1 MSLIV
6 KMVARTKEIEF
17 CAISTDAW
25 TSGANTNYIG
35 FTLHWISEEW
45 KLERT
50 FVAMEGYF

>member
-1 MSLIV
+1 
-6 KMVARTKEIEF
+6 MVARTKEIEF